1 MKWAAGQEMEQIQTT
16 EAAGWLTALLLTEA
30 PGLKGLS
37 GSLGLVASEYF

>member
-1 MKWAAGQEMEQIQTT
+1 MEQIQTT
-16 EAAGWLTALLLTEA
+16 EAAGWFTEVLLTEA